1 VSQVFH
7 DIEKKILET
16 LQKLPNQTPEQ
27 LSKNTELSI
36 DQIRRGIEWLRLK
49 DLALVNESEKIT
61 FSLGPNGLDSFKNGL
76 PERKLINLLKD
87 KPKTFEE
94 IRSIL
99 SGAGF
104 NVAIANAK
112 KNGWIKIEKNN
123 SDSLVSIKE
132 KPVETPEEK
141 LLSLIGE
148 KTISQEEVSNPLA
161 MKILLS
167 RPNYVVQTSQK
178 SKTVSL
184 TDAAL
189 SLDTSISSSGAID
202 VEADVPSVFAART
215 HPLQDTID
223 EIREIFVNLGF
234 SEILGNMTQSS
245 FWNFDALFTPQ
256 DHPARE
262 LQDTFYLENTESKN
276 PASSSQIK
284 NVSSSH
290 KKNWKYDW
298 KLSESQ
304 KMVLRTH
311 TTCVTIKHLAE
322 QKPDNARIFSV
333 GRVFRNEKV
342 SYKHLVEFNQIEGIV
357 IGNNTTLRD
366 LMGIQKEFYKK
377 LGLTKIKFWPTFFPY
392 TEPSLQTMVYNEKL
406 GKWIELFGMGIFRPE
421 VTKPLGIDKPVLAW
435 GGGIERI
442 AMLKYELDD
451 VREFY
456 NNNLSWLRSA

>member
-1 VSQVFH
+1 MSQVFH

-76 PERKLINLLKD
+76 PERKLINMLKEE
-87 KPKTFEE
+87 PKTFEQ

-189 SLDTSISSSGAID
+189 SLDTSISSS
-202 VEADVPSVFAART
+202 VPRYV
-215 HPLQDTID
+215 
-223 EIREIFVNLGF
+223 
-234 SEILGNMTQSS
+234 S
-245 FWNFDALFTPQ
+245 F
-256 DHPARE
+256 E
-262 LQDTFYLENTESKN
+262 
-276 PASSSQIK
+276 
-284 NVSSSH
+284 
-290 KKNWKYDW
+290 
-298 KLSESQ
+298 
-304 KMVLRTH
+304 
-311 TTCVTIKHLAE
+311 
-322 QKPDNARIFSV
+322 
-333 GRVFRNEKV
+333 
-342 SYKHLVEFNQIEGIV
+342 
-357 IGNNTTLRD
+357 
-366 LMGIQKEFYKK
+366 
-377 LGLTKIKFWPTFFPY
+377 
-392 TEPSLQTMVYNEKL
+392 
-406 GKWIELFGMGIFRPE
+406 IEL
-421 VTKPLGIDKPVLAW
+421 
-435 GGGIERI
+435 
-442 AMLKYELDD
+442 
-451 VREFY
+451 
-456 NNNLSWLRSA
+456 

>member
-1 VSQVFH
+1 VSQVLH
-7 DIEKKILET
+7 DIEKKIIDSLKKKSE
-16 LQKLPNQTPEQ
+16 QTPEQ
-27 LSKNTELSI
+27 LLESTELSI

-49 DLALVNESEKIT
+49 DLAQVKESSKVEI
-61 FSLGPNGLDSFKNGL
+61 SLGQNGIDALKNGL
-76 PERKLINLLKD
+76 PERKLMDLIKD
-87 KPKTFEE
+87 KPKTFDE
-94 IRSIL
+94 IRTVL

-104 NVAIANAK
+104 NAAIANAK
-112 KNGWIKIEKNN
+112 KNGWVKIDKTE
-123 SDSLVSIKE
+123 SGSRISIKE
-132 KPVETPEEK
+132 KSVETPEEK
-141 LLSLIGE
+141 LISFIGN
-148 KTISQEEVSNPLA
+148 KSIAEEQIENKLA
-161 MKILLS
+161 LKFLLQ
-167 RPNYVVQTSQK
+167 RPDYIIENTEK

-184 TDAAL
+184 TEKASKIDSTL
-189 SLDTSISSSGAID
+189 SDSGAID
-202 VEADVPSVFAART
+202 VEADVPPVFVART
-215 HPLQDTID
+215 HPLKDTID
-223 EIREIFVNLGF
+223 EIREIFVKLGF
-234 SEILGNMTQSS
+234 SEIEGNLTQSS

-262 LQDTFYLENTESKN
+262 LQDTFYLENIKSEK
-276 PASSSQIK
+276 PATPKQIK
-284 NVSSSH
+284 QVSTSH
-290 KKNWKYDW
+290 SQNWGYNWKI
-298 KLSESQ
+298 SESQ

-311 TTCVTIKHLAE
+311 TTCVTIKYLAE
-322 QKPDNARIFSV
+322 KKPDEARVFSL

-366 LMGIQKEFYKK
+366 LMGIQKEFYKQ

-392 TEPSLQTMVYNEKL
+392 TEPSLQTMVYNEKV

-456 NNNLSWLRSA
+456 NNNLNWLRTV